1 MSLRTAEYKA
11 YLESLGA
18 QWMDW
23 RGAETVASFGDA
35 EGEYD
40 AVRAGRVGLV
50 DRSERDT
57 LVITGDDTISW
68 LQALV
73 TNDLMALGEEGS
85 GQWSCAVGT
94 TGRLI
99 GDMRFMHIPEMLL
112 ADVETGLLDEALLGH
127 LRRHVITEK
136 VKIINRSAQTARIGL
151 YGDGA
156 AAILG
161 KAGQFEHSLAKMA
174 DYHGTWGEI
183 AGEDVIVQRNP
194 IAGRVGFE
202 ISCGVDGA
210 LAVWRALEV
219 AGGDTVLPIGHEAL
233 ERLRIEAGIPRFGVE
248 LHDKMIPLEANL
260 YETISFTKGCYL
272 GQEII
277 ARLDTLGKP
286 ARLLRR
292 IELESDAVPA
302 VGASVRVEGKSM
314 GEVLSAIY
322 SKALDKP
329 IALAYIKRGHN
340 DPGTSVEID
349 GVVGTVSVSH
359 TQGKVL

>member
-1 MSLRTAEYKA
+1 MSLRHSEYKA
-11 YLESLGA
+11 YLEKLGA

-23 RGAETVASFGDA
+23 RGAQVVAAFGDVEA
-35 EGEYD
+35 EYD

-73 TNDLMALGEEGS
+73 TSDLMALVEEGS

-99 GDMRFMHIPEMLL
+99 ADMRLLHIPEMLF
-112 ADVETGLLDEALLGH
+112 ADVEAGLLDEALLGH

-136 VKIINRSAQTARIGL
+136 VKIINRSAQTARIGV
-151 YGDGA
+151 YGDRAGE
-156 AAILG
+156 ILG
-161 KAGQFEHSLAKMA
+161 KAGQFEHALVNVA

-194 IAGRVGFE
+194 IAGGPGFE

-210 LAVWRALEV
+210 LAVWRALEK
-219 AGGDTVLPIGHEAL
+219 AGSDVVLPIGHEAL

-248 LHDKMIPLEANL
+248 LHDKMIPLEADL

-277 ARLDTLGKP
+277 ARLDSLGTP

-292 IELESDAVPA
+292 IELDSEAVPV
-302 VGASVRVEGKSM
+302 VGESVLVEGKEV
-314 GEVLSAIY
+314 GQVLSAIY

-340 DPGTSVEID
+340 EPGTSVELD
-349 GVVGTVSVSH
+349 GVL
-359 TQGKVL
+359 GKVNVLNQAG